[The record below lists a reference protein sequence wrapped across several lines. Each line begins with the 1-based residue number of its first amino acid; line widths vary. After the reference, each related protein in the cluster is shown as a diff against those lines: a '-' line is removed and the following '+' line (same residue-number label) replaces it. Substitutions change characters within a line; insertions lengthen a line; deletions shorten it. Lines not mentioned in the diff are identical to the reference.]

1 MPRETQDIKTE
12 DIANAILFLASD
24 EAKMING
31 VCLPVDRAWGVI

>member
-1 MPRETQDIKTE
+1 MPRETPDINPG
-12 DIANAILFLASD
+12 DVANAILFLVSD